1 MGLNKFTDHHNQTTV
16 YFPSSP
22 SDPLTNRETEIL
34 ELVVEGL
41 SNAEIGE
48 RLFLSSQTVKKYLS
62 NVLQK
67 LHLNNRVQ
75 AAVYA
80 LREGLVE

>member
-1 MGLNKFTDHHNQTTV
+1 MGLNKYTNHHNPTTG
-16 YFPSSP
+16 YFPPSP
-22 SDPLTNRETEIL
+22 TELLTNRETEIL

-48 RLFLSSQTVKKYLS
+48 RLYLSSETVKKNFS

-80 LREGLVE
+80 LRAGLIE

>member
-1 MGLNKFTDHHNQTTV
+1 MGLNQYNQYNNETSAYYPT
-16 YFPSSP
+16 SP
-22 SDPLTNRETEIL
+22 AEPLTHRETEIL

-48 RLFLSSQTVKKYLS
+48 RLFLSSQTVKKYFS
-62 NVLQK
+62 SVLQK
-67 LHLNNRVQ
+67 LNLNNRVQ

>member
-1 MGLNKFTDHHNQTTV
+1 MGLNQYNQFKNKTSV
-16 YFPSSP
+16 YYPPPSIE
-22 SDPLTNRETEIL
+22 PLTHRETEIL

-75 AAVYA
+75 VAVYA
-80 LREGLVE
+80 LRAGLVE